1 MFNKIIDLKHVIDFN
16 IKNSNDSIAIEY
28 LIDNNYQLFIENY
41 TEFNL
46 NLETIKNFKYLDE
59 NKKNKLIAINLLIN
73 NNKNYVFEE
82 NDQYYEVLQNMLD
95 IINIL
100 ILNNDNKKDEF
111 YDNYLHY
118 KGLKI
123 VNRKSI

>member
-73 NNKNYVFEE
+73 NNKNYVFKE
-82 NDQYYEVLQNMLD
+82 NDQYYDVLQNMLD

-100 ILNNDNKKDEF
+100 IYN
-111 YDNYLHY
+111 
-118 KGLKI
+118 
-123 VNRKSI
+123 